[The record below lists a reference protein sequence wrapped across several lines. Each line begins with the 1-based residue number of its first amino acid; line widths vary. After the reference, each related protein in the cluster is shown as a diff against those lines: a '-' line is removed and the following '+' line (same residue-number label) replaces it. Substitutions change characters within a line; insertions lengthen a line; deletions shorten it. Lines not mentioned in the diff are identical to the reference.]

1 MKEPLNQSLHQSTLA
16 QLAAKNAKVRAE
28 ALESL
33 AATNFVRLPEIA
45 AQALSDQ
52 SPVVR
57 TTAIEIL
64 TDSGEKS
71 AFSRIKDRLS
81 DPNAEVRMRAAEA
94 LGTLPNKGKI
104 PKQLV
109 DLLNDKD
116 VLVRVAAAESLGLM
130 RNRRAVPALR
140 QALHDRSPLVRSY
153 VAEALGKI
161 GDKGQVPLLRGVL
174 NKEQNEI
181 ARVGA
186 FKALY
191 ELGDKEILRS
201 LLMILTSARD
211 YRARCAAANGLA
223 ELPLNTID
231 KQTTIKSVRQ
241 ALRSERTV
249 AVRSSM
255 RSSLEA
261 LTGKRMRAKP

>member
-1 MKEPLNQSLHQSTLA
+1 MKEPLNQSLHQRTLA

-28 ALESL
+28 ALQSL
-33 AATNFVRLPEIA
+33 AAANFVRLPEIA
-45 AQALSDQ
+45 VQALSDQ

-64 TDSGEKS
+64 IDSEEKS
-71 AFSRIKDRLS
+71 AFSRIKERLS

-94 LGTLPNKGKI
+94 LGRLANTGKI

-109 DLLNDKD
+109 NLLNDKD

-130 RNRRAVPALR
+130 RNRRALPALR
-140 QALHDRSPLVRSY
+140 QALHDRSPLVRCY

-161 GDKGQVPLLRGVL
+161 GDKREVALLRDAL
-174 NKEQNEI
+174 NTEENEI
-181 ARVGA
+181 ARVGG

-191 ELGDKEILRS
+191 VLGNKEVLRS
-201 LLMILTSARD
+201 LLTILTNGKD

-223 ELPLNTID
+223 DLPLNTID
-231 KQTTIKSVRQ
+231 KQTTVNSVRQ
-241 ALRSERTV
+241 ALRYEPTI

-255 RSSLEA
+255 RSSLA
-261 LTGKRMRAKP
+261 TLSGKRMRTS